1 MPITY
6 IIILLFIGLILN
18 VGITLL
24 SLKIF
29 RINYTWKQFSLLI
42 FMIFLYHTI
51 VSSILYGW
59 NMKMEDMPMYYAI
72 FPAILLELW
81 MMYSVFRVVKIPV
94 TWKKYIGIMSIQVIL
109 SIILSYSSLLFSV
122 FMNNGASM
130 VPTIS
135 DKDFIFVNKINY
147 IITSPKHDDIIVIR
161 PPTYTGREYY
171 IKRVIAISG
180 DTIRFESGSVFLK
193 TAGRSEFQKL
203 DEPFLFKTNRE
214 RTYLPMGI
222 EETEF
227 LIPPDSYWV
236 MGDNRQNSADSR
248 HCFRSCDDISATA
261 HYISRENIVGKVIS
275 KL

>member
-6 IIILLFIGLILN
+6 TIILILIGLILN

-24 SLKIF
+24 SLRIF
-29 RINYTWKQFSLLI
+29 RIIYTWKQFGFLI
-42 FMIFLYHTI
+42 FTTILYRTI
-51 VSSILYGW
+51 EVSILYGW
-59 NMKMEDMPMYYAI
+59 NIKIENIPPYIMFPSVLLEFWIIYAI
-72 FPAILLELW
+72 FHFL
-81 MMYSVFRVVKIPV
+81 KISI
-94 TWKKYIGIMSIQVIL
+94 TWKKYIGIMSIQLIFG
-109 SIILSYSSLLFSV
+109 IILSYSSLLFSV

-130 VPTIS
+130 APTIS

-147 IITSPKHDDIIVIR
+147 IITSPKHNDIIVMR
-161 PPTYTGREYY
+161 PPTYTGRDYY
-171 IKRVIAISG
+171 VKRVIAIPG

-193 TAGRSEFQKL
+193 TTGRSEFQKL

-248 HCFRSCDDISATA
+248 HCFRSCDDVSATA